1 MYRRVDAVHVN
12 ETIVCDGV
20 EINLKIS
27 FSSPARPRERTNP
40 TASCARCACTCTGTT
55 VCTTTTTTTTT
66 TGAPP
71 ILDDSASL
79 QALDEATAQHKAMAD
94 RRQLITEMRS
104 QNFDVI
110 RFATYRASCKLRF
123 IQRRCNLHLV
133 DIWNMIEAF
142 RENGL
147 NTLSA
152 VDELSVNRVETI
164 LTSIYYQLNKRL
176 PSTHQINVDQ
186 SITLLSNFI
195 QMAFDDGATGKI
207 TVFAM
212 KVALSTLCAGKIMD
226 KLRYI
231 FSQLSDSN
239 GVLIHSKFD
248 EYLKLVLQ
256 LPTAVF
262 EGPSFGYSET
272 AAQSCF
278 GQGPNANRRV
288 TLNDFLDTL
297 LADPGP
303 PCLMWFPL
311 MHRMCNVENVFH
323 PVECS
328 NCKSESMMGYRYKCN
343 RCSNYQL
350 CQNCFWR
357 GYTSGSHTSD
367 HEMKEYSSWKSP
379 AKKVGKALKKPFRS
393 PSKQQRLP
401 HYPDEPERPLDL
413 SHIVKGSLP
422 DIQMP
427 ATPVT
432 VLTYD
437 SPDNARILRTD
448 DDLKR
453 LNNSLDN
460 SRLDDEHRLIAR
472 YAARLAAASNNPPTL
487 SELSSDL
494 DANKEQ
500 RALIAQLEAKNRE
513 IMREIQ
519 RLRQEHDEAVRSQ
532 PQRNPT
538 LLAELRLLRQRKD
551 ELELRMA
558 ALQESRR
565 ELMVQL
571 EGLMKLLKSHG
582 SPRSSPNHTSKNN
595 NASTTTPTHS
605 AAIPGDIAASRNG
618 KPASSDGSRNLRSD
632 LLVAADSVTS
642 AMSSLVRE
650 LNSEADDDDDDDD
663 DFISEEGTVVRSP
676 DTPNLPTS
684 HRAGQRSGSTGEK
697 GNKMSEQDF
706 IAELTARKEGRSR
719 EHARPP
725 SGLDVSG
732 QSQTDDESYIATD
745 DAESYVRTDDDS
757 YMRTDDELQGR
768 VTDDELKEAK
778 EVYRRHT
785 DDESFNRTTTDDES
799 YIRTDDDEPRN
810 PLWEDN
816 TRRWINR

>member
-1 MYRRVDAVHVN
+1 MYGRVDEVHVN
-12 ETIVCDGV
+12 ETIICEGV
-20 EINLKIS
+20 EITLNIS
-27 FSSPARPRERTNP
+27 LSRSVRPRERRNTT
-40 TASCARCACTCTGTT
+40 TACS
-55 VCTTTTTTTTT
+55 VTTTTTACTT
-66 TGAPP
+66 TGPP
-71 ILDDSASL
+71 PVLDETGQL

-195 QMAFDDGATGKI
+195 QMAYDDGATGKI
-207 TVFAM
+207 TVFAL

-226 KLRYI
+226 KLRYV
-231 FSQLSDSN
+231 FSQISDSN

-262 EGPSFGYSET
+262 EGPSFGYSEN

-393 PSKQQRLP
+393 PSKQQRIP

-413 SHIVKGSLP
+413 SHIV
-422 DIQMP
+422 P

-437 SPDNARILRTD
+437 SPDNARILRTED
-448 DDLKR
+448 DIK
-453 LNNSLDN
+453 SLDN
-460 SRLDDEHRLIAR
+460 TRLDDEHRLIAC
-472 YAARLAAASNNPPTL
+472 YAARLAAASNNPPTV
-487 SELSSDL
+487 SEISADL

-605 AAIPGDIAASRNG
+605 ANTPGDIGSTRNG
-618 KPASSDGSRNLRSD
+618 KPASSEGSRNLRSD

-650 LNSEADDDDDDDD
+650 LNSEADDDDEDDD
-663 DFISEEGTVVRSP
+663 DFISEEGTVKSP
-676 DTPNLPTS
+676 DTPSKDNANSRDVTFS
-684 HRAGQRSGSTGEK
+684 QRVGQRLGSTGEK
-697 GNKMSEQDF
+697 SNKMSEQDF

-719 EHARPP
+719 DHARPP
-725 SGLDVSG
+725 SGLDISG
-732 QSQTDDESYIATD
+732 QSQTDDDSYIATD
-745 DAESYVRTDDDS
+745 DAESYVRTDDES

-778 EVYRRHT
+778 ELYRRHT

-799 YIRTDDDEPRN
+799 YIRTDEDEPRN